1 MLHLTI
7 SDVNRRHLVQSVHL
21 MPLVLEALLLDPGHL
36 RQDQAERTNAGTQ
49 ADAAECLL
57 QLALYEPGRAMLVK
71 DTAATEALRAL
82 ADMASTEEANA
93 SASGALLAIEGRHAQ
108 PTRRDSEAAC
118 QQVMISYQWDH
129 QRI

>member
-1 MLHLTI
+1 VLHLTI
-7 SDVNRRHLVQSVHL
+7 SDVNRRHLVQSVRL

-49 ADAAECLL
+49 ADAAERLL
-57 QLALYEPGRAMLVK
+57 QPALYEPGRAMLVK
-71 DTAATEALRAL
+71 ETAA
-82 ADMASTEEANA
+82 TEEANA